1 MVYRMKPLK
10 VLPANIDLLK
20 LQGAALQAF
29 FNISKNWGLSTEEE
43 LILLGR
49 PPRSTFFKWKKE
61 KQGHLSCDTLDRIS
75 YLLGIYK
82 ALHILLPNE
91 HAANAW
97 PKKPNNAP
105 LFNGRSALDKMLAG
119 KLIDLADVRR
129 YLDAERGG

>member
-1 MVYRMKPLK
+1 MKPLK
-10 VLPANIDLLK
+10 VLPSNIDPVK
-20 LQGAALQAF
+20 LQAAALQAF
-29 FNISKNWGLSTEEE
+29 FNITKNWGLNAEEE
-43 LILLGR
+43 QILLGS

-82 ALHILLPNE
+82 ALQILLPNE
-91 HAANAW
+91 HAANEW
-97 PKKPNNAP
+97 IKKPNSAP

-119 KLIDLADVRR
+119 KVIDLADVRR

>member
-1 MVYRMKPLK
+1 MHSLK
-10 VLPANIDLLK
+10 VLPANIDLIK
-20 LQGAALQAF
+20 LQAAALQAF
-29 FNISKNWGLSTEEE
+29 FNLTKDWGLSAEEE
-43 LILLGR
+43 QILLGR

-91 HAANAW
+91 RAASEW
-97 PKKPNNAP
+97 PKKPNSAP